1 MRQETQEQDSKK
13 FVQTMEKTT
22 GVFMIATVLALV
34 IGAIIGI
41 VTLVL
46 FAMFLAHV
54 QSVDS
59 PPDWRNFHPSDS
71 SGADSPNTPQSEQ
84 ESPYPK

>member
-1 MRQETQEQDSKK
+1 
-13 FVQTMEKTT
+13 
-22 GVFMIATVLALV
+22 MIATVLALA

-41 VTLVL
+41 GMLIL

-54 QSVDS
+54 QNVDN
-59 PPDWRNFHPSDS
+59 PQDWRNSLPNDS
-71 SGADSPNTPQSEQ
+71 LGEELPNKPQEGQ

>member
-1 MRQETQEQDSKK
+1 
-13 FVQTMEKTT
+13 
-22 GVFMIATVLALV
+22 MIATVLALA

-41 VTLVL
+41 GMLIL

-54 QSVDS
+54 QNVDN
-59 PPDWRNFHPSDS
+59 PQDWRNSLPNDS
-71 SGADSPNTPQSEQ
+71 LGEELPNKPQEAQ

>member
-1 MRQETQEQDSKK
+1 
-13 FVQTMEKTT
+13 
-22 GVFMIATVLALV
+22 MIATVLALA

-41 VTLVL
+41 GTLIL

-54 QSVDS
+54 QSVDN
-59 PPDWRNFHPSDS
+59 PQDWRNSLPNDS
-71 SGADSPNTPQSEQ
+71 LGEEPPNKPQEAQ

>member
-1 MRQETQEQDSKK
+1 
-13 FVQTMEKTT
+13 
-22 GVFMIATVLALV
+22 MIATVLALA

-41 VTLVL
+41 GMLIL

-54 QSVDS
+54 QSVDN
-59 PPDWRNFHPSDS
+59 PQDWRNSLPNDS
-71 SGADSPNTPQSEQ
+71 LDEEFPNKPQEEQ

>member
-1 MRQETQEQDSKK
+1 
-13 FVQTMEKTT
+13 
-22 GVFMIATVLALV
+22 MIATVLALV

-54 QSVDS
+54 QSVDNPQGWKS
-59 PPDWRNFHPSDS
+59 FHPSDS
-71 SGADSPNTPQSEQ
+71 LDADSPSIPQAEQ